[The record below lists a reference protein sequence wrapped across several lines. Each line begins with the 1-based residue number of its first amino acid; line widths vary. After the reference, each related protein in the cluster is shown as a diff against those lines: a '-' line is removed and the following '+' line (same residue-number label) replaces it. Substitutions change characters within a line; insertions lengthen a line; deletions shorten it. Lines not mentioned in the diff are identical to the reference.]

1 VPLGP
6 FYIVDT
12 TLREGEQFI
21 HAHFTTDDKIRIAT
35 ALDRFGVEYIELTN
49 PATSP
54 KSLEDVRAILRL
66 GLRSKVVVHI
76 RCHRDD
82 ALRAIDSGAPGISVF
97 LGVSPYLRRFS
108 HGLDVEAVIDRAAEV
123 LTLIRTE
130 APHVEL
136 RFSTEDTFRSPWADV
151 FRVYLAVDRLGV
163 VNRLGVADTVGI
175 ATPWQVYSM
184 VRTLRRMTRADI
196 EFHGHD
202 DTGCA
207 VANALAALRAGA
219 THINTTV
226 LGIGERVGITP
237 LGGFI
242 ARLYTLDRDLV
253 RRKYNLALLPELDRM
268 VAEIVGL
275 EVPFNNYVTGSA
287 AFAHK
292 AGVHT
297 KAVLHHPA
305 VYEVLDPTDFGLSRS
320 IAIAH
325 RLTGWHAIRLRAN
338 ELGLD
343 LTDEEIR
350 QVTAQVKALADERPI
365 TLEDVD
371 EALYRWVQARVPVSV
386 TSRGRADGG

>member
-1 VPLGP
+1 MPFGP

-12 TLREGEQFI
+12 TLREGEQFV
-21 HAHFTTDDKIRIAT
+21 HAYFTTDDKVRIAM

-54 KSLEDVRAILRL
+54 KSLEDVRTILRL

-82 ALRAIDSGAPGISVF
+82 ALRAIESGAQGISVF
-97 LGVSPYLRRFS
+97 LGVSPYLQRFS

-123 LTLIRTE
+123 LSLIRAE

-136 RFSTEDTFRSPWADV
+136 RFSTEDTFRSRWADI
-151 FRVYLAVDRLGV
+151 FRVYLAIDRLGV
-163 VNRLGVADTVGI
+163 VHRLGVADTVGV
-175 ATPWQVYSM
+175 ATPWQVYTT

-219 THINTTV
+219 THIDTTV

-242 ARLYTLDRDLV
+242 ARLYTLDRDLI
-253 RRKYNLALLPELDRM
+253 RRKYNLAVLPELDRM
-268 VAEIVGL
+268 VAEILGL
-275 EVPFNNYVTGSA
+275 EVPFNNYVTGLG

-305 VYEVLDPTDFGLSRS
+305 VYEVLDPADFGLSRS
-320 IAIAH
+320 IAVAH
-325 RLTGWHAIRLRAN
+325 RLTGWHAIKLRAD
-338 ELGLD
+338 ELGLG

-365 TLEDVD
+365 TIEDVD
-371 EALYRWVQARVPVSV
+371 EALHRWVQERAPMPVASG
-386 TSRGRADGG
+386 GRTDGG